1 MNKSITTNEENKPRF
16 TARATLV
23 ALGYKLKKEKVLQ
36 PITEGVKISQK
47 TVKYTPTEKLQD
59 ALIGILSGAKGL
71 YEINK
76 RVRPDKALQ
85 RAFGREGCAEQS
97 VVQNTLDA
105 STEKNVR
112 QMQIAFDKIYQRHS
126 QGYRHNYKKEFL
138 LLDADMTGRP
148 CGRKAAF
155 ASKGYFAN
163 KRNRRGRQE
172 GYLVATPYN
181 EIVTKQLFDGKTQ
194 LPKALVSLI
203 EVAEKTLG
211 LEQDKKN
218 GSALFF
224 E

>member
-1 MNKSITTNEENKPRF
+1 MNKSITPDKENKSKF
-16 TARATLV
+16 TSRATLV
-23 ALGYKLKKEKVLQ
+23 ALGYKLKKKKLLQ
-36 PITEGVKISQK
+36 PIEECVRISQK

-59 ALIGILSGAKGL
+59 ALIGILAGSKGL

-85 RAFGREGCAEQS
+85 RSFGRKGCAEQS

-105 STEKNVR
+105 STDKNAK

-126 QGYRHNYKKEFL
+126 QGYRHDYEKDFL

-155 ASKGYFAN
+155 ASKGYFA
-163 KRNRRGRQE
+163 KQRNRRGRQE
-172 GYLVATPYN
+172 GYLIATHYD

-194 LPKALVSLI
+194 LPKALIPLI
-203 EVAEKTLG
+203 EVAEETLG
-211 LEQDKKN
+211 LDQDKKN
-218 GSALFF
+218 ENAPSF